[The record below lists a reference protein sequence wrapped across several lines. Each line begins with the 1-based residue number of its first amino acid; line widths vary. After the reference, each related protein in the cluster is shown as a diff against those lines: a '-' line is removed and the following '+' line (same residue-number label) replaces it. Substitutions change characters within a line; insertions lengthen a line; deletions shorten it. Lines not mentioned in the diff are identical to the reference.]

1 MESTATRIWM
11 MYLLRGVL
19 CAVVMSAAGTV
30 ARADDVYVRSGKD
43 VAELPFK
50 NITVRQVKD
59 GELYFMINTR
69 ETHRPIGEISRL
81 ELNGETQFN
90 AAEKAFSEAQVSKDE
105 AAKKAKYAEAVTGY
119 TATIGSTN
127 KPWLKDYAA
136 LRMQIAAPRSGRF
149 DAALTAWKS
158 MVEKDP
164 AAAMKSKPSVEG
176 IDPKSQ
182 YLSNGARDLLA
193 AANAAAKPEV
203 KKAYLDLL
211 ADVQTAMGDT
221 EGAIKTAEMKVALG
235 GTPEEIAELGVRLA
249 ENDLTNKRYDA
260 AAARLAKVDMNALP
274 DSGRAAA
281 TYIGAQCKEAKMQ
294 AGAPADEW
302 KDLAIEYMKVVAGY
316 PTSPNAGEA
325 LLKVAEIHEK
335 LKEPETALKIY
346 QQVARE
352 HANSPA
358 GQAALKSI
366 ERLGGKSAAAAN
378 G

>member
-1 MESTATRIWM
+1 MESTAKREWM
-11 MYLLRGVL
+11 VCLLRGVL
-19 CAVVMSAAGTV
+19 CATVAAGTWTA
-30 ARADDVYVRSGKD
+30 ARADDVYVRSGKEA
-43 VAELPFK
+43 AELALK

-69 ETHRPIGEISRL
+69 ETHRPVGEISRL
-81 ELNGETQFN
+81 ELTGETQFN
-90 AAEKAFSEAQVSKDE
+90 TAEKAFSEARVTKDE
-105 AAKKAKYAEAVTGY
+105 AAAKAKYAEAVTGY
-119 TATIGSTN
+119 TATIGATN

-158 MVEKDP
+158 MVEKDA
-164 AAAMKSKPSVEG
+164 AAAMKSKPSLEG

-182 YLSNGARDLLA
+182 YLANGAKDLLA
-193 AANAAAKPEV
+193 AANAAGKPEV
-203 KKAYLDLL
+203 RKAYLDLL
-211 ADVQTAMGDT
+211 SDVQTAMGDT

-235 GTPEEIAELGVRLA
+235 GTPEEIAELAVKLA
-249 ENDLTNKRYDA
+249 ENDVTNKRYDA
-260 AAARLAKVDMNALP
+260 AVARLAKVDMAALS
-274 DSGRAAA
+274 DSGRAQA
-281 TYIGAQCKEAKMQ
+281 TYIGAECKEAKMQ
-294 AGAPADEW
+294 ASTGPDEW
-302 KDLAIEYMKVVAGY
+302 KDLAIEYMKVVSGY

-358 GQAALKSI
+358 GQAAQKSV

>member
-1 MESTATRIWM
+1 MVATAKRKWLVC
-11 MYLLRGVL
+11 LLGGML
-19 CAVVMSAAGTV
+19 CATV
-30 ARADDVYVRSGKD
+30 ARADDVYVRSGKEA
-43 VAELPFK
+43 AELALK

-81 ELNGETQFN
+81 ELTGETQFN
-90 AAEKAFSEAQVSKDE
+90 AAEKAFSEAQVAKD
-105 AAKKAKYAEAVTGY
+105 ATVAKGKYAEAVTGY
-119 TATIGSTN
+119 TATLGSTN

-136 LRMQIAAPRSGRF
+136 QRMQIAAPRSGRF
-149 DAALTAWKS
+149 DAALTAWKA

-164 AAAMKSKPSVEG
+164 AAAMKLKPSVEG

-182 YLSNGARDLLA
+182 YLANGAKDLLA
-193 AANAAAKPEV
+193 AANASGKPEV
-203 KKAYLDLL
+203 RKAYLDLL
-211 ADVQTAMGDT
+211 SDVQTAMGDT

-235 GTPEEIAELGVRLA
+235 GTPEEIAELAVRLA
-249 ENDLTNKRYDA
+249 DNDLASKRYDA
-260 AAARLAKVDMNALP
+260 AVARLAKVDMAALS
-274 DSGRAAA
+274 DSGRAQA
-281 TYIGAQCKEAKMQ
+281 TYIGAACKEAKMQ
-294 AGAPADEW
+294 PGAPPDEL
-302 KDLAIEYMKVVAGY
+302 KDLAIDYMKVVAGY

-358 GQAALKSI
+358 GQAAQKSV
-366 ERLGGKSAAAAN
+366 ERLGGKGAAAAN